1 MRTGQLVVRYQSP
14 WRRRGLAIV
23 IALGGVLL
31 LYVIYEWGR
40 FAGGYSKFAEVQ
52 RRREL
57 TAQIETLEQENEK
70 LRGDIAKAELARNVD
85 NKSYGVV
92 EKNLEDLQAQVLKQR
107 EELTFYRG
115 IVSPEDGIGGLRI
128 QGFQVQSGG
137 AERHYRLLLVLQ
149 QSMRED
155 AMVSG
160 SVNIQIEGVR
170 ANRPEQLG
178 LPQLTDTVRGDG
190 QLPFKFRYF
199 QKFEQGVVLPE
210 GFEPRAVNVE
220 VRSTRLA
227 TPVRESYPW
236 QVQAESLVVP
246 APSAT
251 DPKQSD
257 VQKQ

>member
-14 WRRRGLAIV
+14 WRRRGLAIAGV
-23 IALGGVLL
+23 LGGLL
-31 LYVIYEWGR
+31 VLYVIYEWGR
-40 FAGGYSKFAEVQ
+40 FSGGYNKFAEVQ

-57 TAQIETLEQENEK
+57 AAQIDALGQENEK
-70 LRGDIAKAELARNVD
+70 LRGDIAKAELASKVD
-85 NKSYGVV
+85 NKSYGDV

-128 QGFQVQSGG
+128 QGFQIQSGG
-137 AERHYRLLLVLQ
+137 APLHYRLLLVLQ

-155 AMVSG
+155 AVVSG
-160 SVNIQIEGVR
+160 SVVLQIEGVR
-170 ANRPEQLG
+170 ANRPEQLS
-178 LPQLTDTVRGDG
+178 LTQVADGARSDG

-210 GFEPRAVNVE
+210 GFEPRAVNIE
-220 VRSTRLA
+220 VRSSRLE
-227 TPVRESYPW
+227 PVRESYPW
-236 QVQAESLVVP
+236 RVQAESLVAP

-251 DPKQSD
+251 ETKQPD

>member
-23 IALGGVLL
+23 IVLGGVLL

-57 TAQIETLEQENEK
+57 TAQIEALEQENEK
-70 LRGDIAKAELARNVD
+70 LRGDFAKAELARNVD

-92 EKNLEDLQAQVLKQR
+92 EKNLDDLQAQVLKQR

-128 QGFQVQSGG
+128 QAFQIQSGG

-190 QLPFKFRYF
+190 QLPFKLRYF

-220 VRSTRLA
+220 VRSPRLA

-236 QVQAESLVVP
+236 QVQAESLIVP
-246 APSAT
+246 APPAT

>member
-1 MRTGQLVVRYQSP
+1 MGTLFRRLQQVRRSAAAE
-14 WRRRGLAIV
+14 LA
-23 IALGGVLL
+23 
-31 LYVIYEWGR
+31 
-40 FAGGYSKFAEVQ
+40 
-52 RRREL
+52 
-57 TAQIETLEQENEK
+57 AQVDALEQENEK
-70 LRGDIAKAELARNVD
+70 LRGDIAKAELASKVD
-85 NKSYGVV
+85 NKSYGDV

-128 QGFQVQSGG
+128 QGFQIQSGG
-137 AERHYRLLLVLQ
+137 APRHYRLLLVLQ

-155 AMVSG
+155 AVVSG
-160 SVNIQIEGVR
+160 SVVIQIEGVR

-178 LPQLTDTVRGDG
+178 LAQLADAARADG

-199 QKFEQGVVLPE
+199 QKFEQDVVLPD

-227 TPVRESYPW
+227 AVRESYPW
-236 QVQAESLVVP
+236 RVQAETLVAPVP
-246 APSAT
+246 PPT
-251 DPKQSD
+251 ELKQSD